1 MTKAL
6 SRSQLPKETL
16 SADKKACRR
25 FGPCGVGER
34 ALYLNSFW
42 FERFYYV
49 PIAAVRRVFKR
60 VAMSQ
65 GGFTGK
71 GAFGTIPYLVVEY
84 DDGQQKQCTF
94 KREED
99 VDLLLA
105 HLAAVHPEIPGMSRD
120 GERRLAEKAEKEAK
134 RYLKELSPQA
144 EKARQELEQAKAT
157 LQKKPELCA
166 RLSAAAKAKR
176 IDDRSNHAYRWV
188 ALAIMLAG
196 FIALVYGIRSLARKD
211 TSGLYFLLLGLA
223 AIFLF
228 SGLHVFPTAK
238 NNRKAIAKEWQ
249 DSIAAMEKALPIG
262 FPVPARYAHPI
273 VLERMIRVI
282 REGRAQT
289 AAEAL
294 AQVKEDLKALT
305 ADVQVEQEEHDEV
318 VAITPM
324 FLLQDYQYKE
334 RQGSPGGRP
343 FSFRRLALRRGAS
356 CARMGETKGGIP
368 NAEGKTVPLGTGHRR
383 GTVCCHGGGLRRG
396 DDQLV

>member
-25 FGPCGVGER
+25 FGPCGVGEQ

-105 HLAAVHPEIPGMSRD
+105 HLAAVHPEIPGLSRD
-120 GERRLAEKAEKEAK
+120 GERRLAEKAAKEAR
-134 RYLKELSPQA
+134 RYVKELTPQA
-144 EKARQELEQAKAT
+144 EKTRQELEQAKAV
-157 LQKKPELCA
+157 LQKKPELTA
-166 RLSAAAKAKR
+166 KLSAAAKAKR
-176 IDDRSNHAYRWV
+176 IEDRSNHAYRWV
-188 ALAIMLAG
+188 AMAIMLAG
-196 FIALVYGIRSLARKD
+196 FVALIYGIRSLVQKD
-211 TSGLYFLLLGLA
+211 SSGLYFLLLGLA

-228 SGLHVFPTAK
+228 SGLHVFPTAR
-238 NNRKAIAKEWQ
+238 NNRKAIEKDWR
-249 DSIAAMEKALPIG
+249 DSIAAMERALPIG
-262 FPVPARYAHPI
+262 FPVPACYAHPI
-273 VLERMIRVI
+273 VLDRMIRVI

-289 AAEAL
+289 APEAL

-318 VAITPM
+318 VAIKPM
-324 FLLQDYQYKE
+324 FLLQDYQ
-334 RQGSPGGRP
+334 
-343 FSFRRLALRRGAS
+343 
-356 CARMGETKGGIP
+356 
-368 NAEGKTVPLGTGHRR
+368 
-383 GTVCCHGGGLRRG
+383 
-396 DDQLV
+396 

>member
-273 VLERMIRVI
+273 VLDRMIRVI

-289 AAEAL
+289 APEAL

-318 VAITPM
+318 VAIKPM
-324 FLLQDYQYKE
+324 FLLQDYQ
-334 RQGSPGGRP
+334 
-343 FSFRRLALRRGAS
+343 
-356 CARMGETKGGIP
+356 
-368 NAEGKTVPLGTGHRR
+368 
-383 GTVCCHGGGLRRG
+383 
-396 DDQLV
+396 

>member
-1 MTKAL
+1 MTPKAL
-6 SRSQLPKETL
+6 SSSQLPKETL
-16 SADKKACRR
+16 QADKKACRR

-273 VLERMIRVI
+273 VLERMIRVL

-318 VAITPM
+318 VAIKPM
-324 FLLQDYQYKE
+324 FLLQDYQ
-334 RQGSPGGRP
+334 
-343 FSFRRLALRRGAS
+343 
-356 CARMGETKGGIP
+356 
-368 NAEGKTVPLGTGHRR
+368 
-383 GTVCCHGGGLRRG
+383 
-396 DDQLV
+396 

>member
-1 MTKAL
+1 MTPKAL
-6 SRSQLPKETL
+6 SSSQLPKETL

-25 FGPCGVGER
+25 FGPCGVGEQ

-157 LQKKPELCA
+157 LQKKPEFCA

-176 IDDRSNHAYRWV
+176 IEDRSNHAYRWV
-188 ALAIMLAG
+188 AMAIMLAG
-196 FIALVYGIRSLARKD
+196 FVALIYGIRSLVQKD
-211 TSGLYFLLLGLA
+211 SSGLYFLLLGLA

-262 FPVPARYAHPI
+262 FPVPACYAHPI
-273 VLERMIRVI
+273 VLDRMIRVL

-318 VAITPM
+318 VAIKPM
-324 FLLQDYQYKE
+324 FLLQDYQ
-334 RQGSPGGRP
+334 
-343 FSFRRLALRRGAS
+343 
-356 CARMGETKGGIP
+356 
-368 NAEGKTVPLGTGHRR
+368 
-383 GTVCCHGGGLRRG
+383 
-396 DDQLV
+396 

>member
-1 MTKAL
+1 MTPKAL

-25 FGPCGVGER
+25 FGPCGVGEQ

-42 FERFYYV
+42 FERYYYV
-49 PIAAVRRVFKR
+49 PISAVRRVFKR
-60 VAMSQ
+60 IAMSQ

-105 HLAAVHPEIPGMSRD
+105 HLAATHPEIPGMSRE

-134 RYLKELSPQA
+134 RYLKELTPQA
-144 EKARQELEQAKAT
+144 EKARQELEQAKAV
-157 LQKKPELCA
+157 LQRKPELTA

-188 ALAIMLAG
+188 AMAIMLAG
-196 FIALVYGIRSLARKD
+196 AVALVYGIRSLVQKD
-211 TSGLYFLLLGLA
+211 SSGLYFLLLGMA

-238 NNRKAIAKEWQ
+238 NNRRAIEKDWR
-249 DSIAAMEKALPIG
+249 DSIAAMDKALPIG
-262 FPVPARYAHPI
+262 FPVPACYAHPI
-273 VLERMIRVI
+273 VLERMIRVL

-294 AQVKEDLKALT
+294 EQVKTDLKALT

-318 VAITPM
+318 VAIKPM
-324 FLLQDYQYKE
+324 FLLQDYK
-334 RQGSPGGRP
+334 
-343 FSFRRLALRRGAS
+343 
-356 CARMGETKGGIP
+356 
-368 NAEGKTVPLGTGHRR
+368 
-383 GTVCCHGGGLRRG
+383 
-396 DDQLV
+396 

>member
-1 MTKAL
+1 MTPKAL
-6 SRSQLPKETL
+6 SSSQLPKETL

-25 FGPCGVGER
+25 FGPCGVGEQ

-84 DDGQQKQCTF
+84 DDGQEKQCTF

-105 HLAAVHPEIPGMSRD
+105 HLAAVHPEIPGLSRD
-120 GERRLAEKAEKEAK
+120 GERRLAEKAAKEAR
-134 RYLKELSPQA
+134 RYVKELTPQA
-144 EKARQELEQAKAT
+144 EKTRQELEQAKAV
-157 LQKKPELCA
+157 LQKKPELTA
-166 RLSAAAKAKR
+166 KLSAAAKAKR
-176 IDDRSNHAYRWV
+176 IEDRSNHAYRWV
-188 ALAIMLAG
+188 AMAIMLAG
-196 FIALVYGIRSLARKD
+196 FVALIYGIRSLVQKD
-211 TSGLYFLLLGLA
+211 SSGLYFLLLGLA

-228 SGLHVFPTAK
+228 SGLHVFPTAR
-238 NNRKAIAKEWQ
+238 NNRKAIEKDWR

-262 FPVPARYAHPI
+262 FPVPACYAHPI
-273 VLERMIRVI
+273 VLDRMIRVI

-289 AAEAL
+289 APEAL

-318 VAITPM
+318 VAIKPM
-324 FLLQDYQYKE
+324 FLLQDY
-334 RQGSPGGRP
+334 R
-343 FSFRRLALRRGAS
+343 
-356 CARMGETKGGIP
+356 
-368 NAEGKTVPLGTGHRR
+368 
-383 GTVCCHGGGLRRG
+383 
-396 DDQLV
+396 

>member
-25 FGPCGVGER
+25 FGPCGVGEQ

-42 FERFYYV
+42 FERCYYV

-84 DDGQQKQCTF
+84 DDGQEKQCTF

-105 HLAAVHPEIPGMSRD
+105 HLAAVHPEIPGLSRD
-120 GERRLAEKAEKEAK
+120 GERRLAEKAAKEAR
-134 RYLKELSPQA
+134 RYVKELTPQA
-144 EKARQELEQAKAT
+144 EKTRQELEQAKAV
-157 LQKKPELCA
+157 LQKKPELTA
-166 RLSAAAKAKR
+166 KLSAAAKAKR

-188 ALAIMLAG
+188 AMAIMLAG
-196 FIALVYGIRSLARKD
+196 FIALVYGVRSLVQKD
-211 TSGLYFLLLGLA
+211 SSGLYFLLLGLA

-228 SGLHVFPTAK
+228 SGLHVFPTSK
-238 NNRKAIAKEWQ
+238 NNRKAIEKDWR

-262 FPVPARYAHPI
+262 FPVPACYAHPI
-273 VLERMIRVI
+273 VLDRMIRVI

-289 AAEAL
+289 APEAL

-318 VAITPM
+318 VAIKPM
-324 FLLQDYQYKE
+324 FLLQDY
-334 RQGSPGGRP
+334 R
-343 FSFRRLALRRGAS
+343 
-356 CARMGETKGGIP
+356 
-368 NAEGKTVPLGTGHRR
+368 
-383 GTVCCHGGGLRRG
+383 
-396 DDQLV
+396 

>member
-25 FGPCGVGER
+25 FGPCGVGEQ

-84 DDGQQKQCTF
+84 DDGQEKQCTF

-105 HLAAVHPEIPGMSRD
+105 HLAAVHPEIPGLSRD
-120 GERRLAEKAEKEAK
+120 GERRLAEKAAKEAR
-134 RYLKELSPQA
+134 RYVKELTPQA
-144 EKARQELEQAKAT
+144 EKTRQELEQAKAV
-157 LQKKPELCA
+157 LQKKPELTA
-166 RLSAAAKAKR
+166 KLSAAAKAKR

-188 ALAIMLAG
+188 AMAIMLAG
-196 FIALVYGIRSLARKD
+196 FIALVYGVRSLVQKD
-211 TSGLYFLLLGLA
+211 SSGLYFLLLGLA

-228 SGLHVFPTAK
+228 SGLHVFPTAR
-238 NNRKAIAKEWQ
+238 NNRKAIEKDWR

-262 FPVPARYAHPI
+262 FPVPACYAHPI
-273 VLERMIRVI
+273 VLDRMIRVI

-289 AAEAL
+289 APEAL

-318 VAITPM
+318 VAIKPM
-324 FLLQDYQYKE
+324 FLLQDY
-334 RQGSPGGRP
+334 R
-343 FSFRRLALRRGAS
+343 
-356 CARMGETKGGIP
+356 
-368 NAEGKTVPLGTGHRR
+368 
-383 GTVCCHGGGLRRG
+383 
-396 DDQLV
+396 

>member
-25 FGPCGVGER
+25 FGPCGVGEQ

-42 FERFYYV
+42 FERCYYV

-84 DDGQQKQCTF
+84 DDGQEKQCTF
-94 KREED
+94 KKEED

-105 HLAAVHPEIPGMSRD
+105 HLAAVHPEIPGLSRD
-120 GERRLAEKAEKEAK
+120 GERRLAEKAAKEAR
-134 RYLKELSPQA
+134 RYVKELTPQA
-144 EKARQELEQAKAT
+144 EKTRQELEQAKAV
-157 LQKKPELCA
+157 LQKKPELTA
-166 RLSAAAKAKR
+166 KLSAAAKAKR
-176 IDDRSNHAYRWV
+176 IEDRSNHAYRWV
-188 ALAIMLAG
+188 AMAIMLAG
-196 FIALVYGIRSLARKD
+196 FVALIYGIRSLVQKD
-211 TSGLYFLLLGLA
+211 SSGLYFLLLGLA

-228 SGLHVFPTAK
+228 SGLHVFPTSK
-238 NNRKAIAKEWQ
+238 NNRKAIEKDWR

-262 FPVPARYAHPI
+262 FPVPACYAHPI
-273 VLERMIRVI
+273 VLDRMIRVI

-289 AAEAL
+289 APEAL

-318 VAITPM
+318 VAIKPM
-324 FLLQDYQYKE
+324 FLLQDY
-334 RQGSPGGRP
+334 R
-343 FSFRRLALRRGAS
+343 
-356 CARMGETKGGIP
+356 
-368 NAEGKTVPLGTGHRR
+368 
-383 GTVCCHGGGLRRG
+383 
-396 DDQLV
+396 

>member
-42 FERFYYV
+42 FDRCCYV
-49 PIAAVRRVFKR
+49 PIDAVRRVFKR

-84 DDGQQKQCTF
+84 DDGQEKQCTF

-105 HLAAVHPEIPGMSRD
+105 HLAAVHPEIPGLSRD
-120 GERRLAEKAEKEAK
+120 GERRLAEKAAKEAR
-134 RYLKELSPQA
+134 RYVKELTPQA
-144 EKARQELEQAKAT
+144 EKTRQELEQAKAV
-157 LQKKPELCA
+157 LQKKPELTA
-166 RLSAAAKAKR
+166 KLSAAAKAKR

-188 ALAIMLAG
+188 AMAIMLAG
-196 FIALVYGIRSLARKD
+196 FIALVYGVRSLVQKD
-211 TSGLYFLLLGLA
+211 SSGLYFLLLGLA

-228 SGLHVFPTAK
+228 SGLHVFPTSK
-238 NNRKAIAKEWQ
+238 NNRKAIEKDWR

-262 FPVPARYAHPI
+262 FPVPACYAHPI
-273 VLERMIRVI
+273 VLDRMIRVI

-289 AAEAL
+289 APEAL
-294 AQVKEDLKALT
+294 AQVKEDLNALT

-318 VAITPM
+318 VAIKPM
-324 FLLQDYQYKE
+324 FLLQDY
-334 RQGSPGGRP
+334 R
-343 FSFRRLALRRGAS
+343 
-356 CARMGETKGGIP
+356 
-368 NAEGKTVPLGTGHRR
+368 
-383 GTVCCHGGGLRRG
+383 
-396 DDQLV
+396 

>member
-25 FGPCGVGER
+25 FGPCGVGEQ

-42 FERFYYV
+42 SERCCYV

-84 DDGQQKQCTF
+84 DDGQEKQCTF

-105 HLAAVHPEIPGMSRD
+105 HLAAVHPEIPGLSRD
-120 GERRLAEKAEKEAK
+120 GERRLAEKAAKEAK
-134 RYLKELSPQA
+134 RYVKELTPQA
-144 EKARQELEQAKAT
+144 EKTRQELEQAKAV
-157 LQKKPELCA
+157 LQKKPELTA
-166 RLSAAAKAKR
+166 KLSAAAKAKR

-188 ALAIMLAG
+188 AMAIMLAG
-196 FIALVYGIRSLARKD
+196 FIALIYGVRSLVQKD
-211 TSGLYFLLLGLA
+211 SSGLYFLLLGLA

-238 NNRKAIAKEWQ
+238 NNRKAIEKDWR
-249 DSIAAMEKALPIG
+249 DSIAAMEKALPMG
-262 FPVPARYAHPI
+262 FPVPACYAHPI
-273 VLERMIRVI
+273 VLDRMIRVI

-289 AAEAL
+289 APEAL

-318 VAITPM
+318 VAIKPM
-324 FLLQDYQYKE
+324 FLLQDY
-334 RQGSPGGRP
+334 R
-343 FSFRRLALRRGAS
+343 
-356 CARMGETKGGIP
+356 
-368 NAEGKTVPLGTGHRR
+368 
-383 GTVCCHGGGLRRG
+383 
-396 DDQLV
+396 

>member
-42 FERFYYV
+42 FDRCCYV
-49 PIAAVRRVFKR
+49 PIDAVRRVFKR

-84 DDGQQKQCTF
+84 DDGQEKQCTF

-105 HLAAVHPEIPGMSRD
+105 HLAAVHPEIPGLSRD
-120 GERRLAEKAEKEAK
+120 GERRLAEKAAKEAR
-134 RYLKELSPQA
+134 RYVKELTPQA
-144 EKARQELEQAKAT
+144 EKTRQELEQAKAT
-157 LQKKPELCA
+157 LQKKPELTA
-166 RLSAAAKAKR
+166 KLSAAAKAKR
-176 IDDRSNHAYRWV
+176 IEDRSNHAYRWV
-188 ALAIMLAG
+188 AMAIMLAG
-196 FIALVYGIRSLARKD
+196 FIALVYGVRSLVQKD
-211 TSGLYFLLLGLA
+211 SSGLYFLLLGLA

-228 SGLHVFPTAK
+228 SGLHVFPTSK
-238 NNRKAIAKEWQ
+238 NNRKAIEKDWR

-262 FPVPARYAHPI
+262 FPVPACYAHPI
-273 VLERMIRVI
+273 VLDRMIRVI

-289 AAEAL
+289 APEAL

-318 VAITPM
+318 VAIKPM
-324 FLLQDYQYKE
+324 FLLQDY
-334 RQGSPGGRP
+334 R
-343 FSFRRLALRRGAS
+343 
-356 CARMGETKGGIP
+356 
-368 NAEGKTVPLGTGHRR
+368 
-383 GTVCCHGGGLRRG
+383 
-396 DDQLV
+396 

>member
-42 FERFYYV
+42 FDRCCYV
-49 PIAAVRRVFKR
+49 PIDAVRRVFKR

-84 DDGQQKQCTF
+84 DDAQEKQCTF

-105 HLAAVHPEIPGMSRD
+105 HLAAVHPEIPGLSRD
-120 GERRLAEKAEKEAK
+120 GERRLAEKAAKEAR
-134 RYLKELSPQA
+134 RYVKELTPQA
-144 EKARQELEQAKAT
+144 EKTRQELEQAKAV
-157 LQKKPELCA
+157 LQKKPELTA
-166 RLSAAAKAKR
+166 KLSAAAKAKR

-188 ALAIMLAG
+188 AMAIMLAG
-196 FIALVYGIRSLARKD
+196 FIALVYGVRSLVQKD
-211 TSGLYFLLLGLA
+211 SSGLYFLLLGLA

-228 SGLHVFPTAK
+228 SGLHVFPTSK
-238 NNRKAIAKEWQ
+238 NNRKAIEKDWR

-262 FPVPARYAHPI
+262 FPVPACYAHPI
-273 VLERMIRVI
+273 VLDRMIRVI

-289 AAEAL
+289 APEAL

-318 VAITPM
+318 VAIKPM
-324 FLLQDYQYKE
+324 FLLQDY
-334 RQGSPGGRP
+334 R
-343 FSFRRLALRRGAS
+343 
-356 CARMGETKGGIP
+356 
-368 NAEGKTVPLGTGHRR
+368 
-383 GTVCCHGGGLRRG
+383 
-396 DDQLV
+396 

>member
-84 DDGQQKQCTF
+84 DDGQEKQCTF

-105 HLAAVHPEIPGMSRD
+105 HLAAVHPEIPGLSRD
-120 GERRLAEKAEKEAK
+120 GERRLAEKAAKEAR
-134 RYLKELSPQA
+134 RYVKELTPQA
-144 EKARQELEQAKAT
+144 EKTRQELEQAKAV
-157 LQKKPELCA
+157 LQKKPELTA
-166 RLSAAAKAKR
+166 KLSAAAKAKR

-188 ALAIMLAG
+188 AMAIMLAG
-196 FIALVYGIRSLARKD
+196 FIALVYGVRSLVQKD
-211 TSGLYFLLLGLA
+211 SSGLYFLLLGLA

-228 SGLHVFPTAK
+228 SGLHVFPTSK
-238 NNRKAIAKEWQ
+238 NNRKAIEKDWR

-262 FPVPARYAHPI
+262 FPVPACYAHPI
-273 VLERMIRVI
+273 VLDRMIRVI

-289 AAEAL
+289 APEAL

-318 VAITPM
+318 VAIKPM
-324 FLLQDYQYKE
+324 FLLQDY
-334 RQGSPGGRP
+334 R
-343 FSFRRLALRRGAS
+343 
-356 CARMGETKGGIP
+356 
-368 NAEGKTVPLGTGHRR
+368 
-383 GTVCCHGGGLRRG
+383 
-396 DDQLV
+396 

>member
-25 FGPCGVGER
+25 FGPCGVGEQ

-84 DDGQQKQCTF
+84 DDGQEKQCTF
-94 KREED
+94 KKEED

-105 HLAAVHPEIPGMSRD
+105 HLAAVHPEIPGLSRD
-120 GERRLAEKAEKEAK
+120 GERRLAEKAAKEAR
-134 RYLKELSPQA
+134 RYVKELTPQA
-144 EKARQELEQAKAT
+144 EKTRQELEQAKAV
-157 LQKKPELCA
+157 LQKKPELTA
-166 RLSAAAKAKR
+166 KLSAAAKAKR
-176 IDDRSNHAYRWV
+176 IEDRSNHAYRWV
-188 ALAIMLAG
+188 AMAIMLAG
-196 FIALVYGIRSLARKD
+196 FVALIYGIRSLVQKD
-211 TSGLYFLLLGLA
+211 SSGLYFLLLGLA

-238 NNRKAIAKEWQ
+238 NNRKAIEKDWR
-249 DSIAAMEKALPIG
+249 DSIAAMERALPIG
-262 FPVPARYAHPI
+262 FPVPACYAHPI
-273 VLERMIRVI
+273 VLDRMIRVI

-289 AAEAL
+289 APEAL

-318 VAITPM
+318 VAIKPM
-324 FLLQDYQYKE
+324 FLLQDY
-334 RQGSPGGRP
+334 R
-343 FSFRRLALRRGAS
+343 
-356 CARMGETKGGIP
+356 
-368 NAEGKTVPLGTGHRR
+368 
-383 GTVCCHGGGLRRG
+383 
-396 DDQLV
+396 

>member
-25 FGPCGVGER
+25 FGPCGVGEQ

-71 GAFGTIPYLVVEY
+71 GAFGSIPYLVVEY
-84 DDGQQKQCTF
+84 DDGQEKQCTF

-105 HLAAVHPEIPGMSRD
+105 HLAAVHPEIPGLSRD
-120 GERRLAEKAEKEAK
+120 GERRLAEKAAKEAR
-134 RYLKELSPQA
+134 RYVKELTPQA
-144 EKARQELEQAKAT
+144 EKTRQELEQAKAV
-157 LQKKPELCA
+157 LQKKPELTA

-176 IDDRSNHAYRWV
+176 IEDRSNHAYRWV
-188 ALAIMLAG
+188 AMAIMLAG
-196 FIALVYGIRSLARKD
+196 FVALIYGIRSLVQKD
-211 TSGLYFLLLGLA
+211 SSGLYFLLLGLA

-228 SGLHVFPTAK
+228 SGLHVFPTAR
-238 NNRKAIAKEWQ
+238 NNRKAIEKDWR

-262 FPVPARYAHPI
+262 FPVPACYAHPI
-273 VLERMIRVI
+273 VLDRMIRVI

-289 AAEAL
+289 APEAL

-318 VAITPM
+318 VAIKPM
-324 FLLQDYQYKE
+324 FLLQDY
-334 RQGSPGGRP
+334 R
-343 FSFRRLALRRGAS
+343 
-356 CARMGETKGGIP
+356 
-368 NAEGKTVPLGTGHRR
+368 
-383 GTVCCHGGGLRRG
+383 
-396 DDQLV
+396 

>member
-25 FGPCGVGER
+25 FGPCGVGEQ

-42 FERFYYV
+42 FERCYYV
-49 PIAAVRRVFKR
+49 PIDAVRRVFKR

-84 DDGQQKQCTF
+84 DDGQEKQCTF
-94 KREED
+94 NKEED

-105 HLAAVHPEIPGMSRD
+105 HLAAVHPEIPGLSRD
-120 GERRLAEKAEKEAK
+120 GERRLAEKAAKEAK
-134 RYLKELSPQA
+134 RYLKELTPQA

-157 LQKKPELCA
+157 LQKKPELTA

-176 IDDRSNHAYRWV
+176 IEDRSNHAYRWV
-188 ALAIMLAG
+188 AMAIMLAG
-196 FIALVYGIRSLARKD
+196 FVALIYGIRSLVQKD
-211 TSGLYFLLLGLA
+211 SSGLYFLLLGLA

-228 SGLHVFPTAK
+228 SGLHVFPTAR
-238 NNRKAIAKEWQ
+238 NNRKAIEKDWR

-262 FPVPARYAHPI
+262 FPVPACYAHPI
-273 VLERMIRVI
+273 VLDRMIRVI

-289 AAEAL
+289 APEAL

-318 VAITPM
+318 VAIKPM
-324 FLLQDYQYKE
+324 FLLQDY
-334 RQGSPGGRP
+334 R
-343 FSFRRLALRRGAS
+343 
-356 CARMGETKGGIP
+356 
-368 NAEGKTVPLGTGHRR
+368 
-383 GTVCCHGGGLRRG
+383 
-396 DDQLV
+396 

>member
-16 SADKKACRR
+16 SADKKACHR
-25 FGPCGVGER
+25 FGPCGVGEQ

-42 FERFYYV
+42 FERCYYV

-84 DDGQQKQCTF
+84 DDGQEKQCTF
-94 KREED
+94 KKEED

-105 HLAAVHPEIPGMSRD
+105 HLAAVHPEIPSLSRD
-120 GERRLAEKAEKEAK
+120 GERRLAEKAAKEAR
-134 RYLKELSPQA
+134 RYVKELTPQA
-144 EKARQELEQAKAT
+144 EKTRQELEQAKAV
-157 LQKKPELCA
+157 LQKKPELTA

-176 IDDRSNHAYRWV
+176 IEDRSNHAYRWV
-188 ALAIMLAG
+188 AMAIMLAG
-196 FIALVYGIRSLARKD
+196 FVALIYGIRSLVQKD
-211 TSGLYFLLLGLA
+211 SSGLYFLLLGLA

-238 NNRKAIAKEWQ
+238 NNRKAIEKDWR

-262 FPVPARYAHPI
+262 FPVPACYAHPI
-273 VLERMIRVI
+273 VLDRMIRVI

-289 AAEAL
+289 APEAL

-318 VAITPM
+318 VAIKPM
-324 FLLQDYQYKE
+324 FLLQDY
-334 RQGSPGGRP
+334 R
-343 FSFRRLALRRGAS
+343 
-356 CARMGETKGGIP
+356 
-368 NAEGKTVPLGTGHRR
+368 
-383 GTVCCHGGGLRRG
+383 
-396 DDQLV
+396 

>member
-25 FGPCGVGER
+25 FGPCGVGEQ

-71 GAFGTIPYLVVEY
+71 GAFGSIPYLVVEY
-84 DDGQQKQCTF
+84 DDGQEKQCTF

-105 HLAAVHPEIPGMSRD
+105 HLAAVHPEIPGLSRD
-120 GERRLAEKAEKEAK
+120 GERRLAEKAAKEAR
-134 RYLKELSPQA
+134 RYVKELTPQA
-144 EKARQELEQAKAT
+144 EKTRQELEQAKAV
-157 LQKKPELCA
+157 LQKKPELTA
-166 RLSAAAKAKR
+166 KLSAAAKAKR
-176 IDDRSNHAYRWV
+176 IEDRSNHAYRWV
-188 ALAIMLAG
+188 AMAIMLAG
-196 FIALVYGIRSLARKD
+196 FVALIYGIRSLVQKD
-211 TSGLYFLLLGLA
+211 SSGLYFLLLGLA

-238 NNRKAIAKEWQ
+238 NNRKAIEKDWR

-262 FPVPARYAHPI
+262 FPVPACYAHPI
-273 VLERMIRVI
+273 VLDRMIRVI

-289 AAEAL
+289 APEAL

-318 VAITPM
+318 VAIKPM
-324 FLLQDYQYKE
+324 FLLQDY
-334 RQGSPGGRP
+334 R
-343 FSFRRLALRRGAS
+343 
-356 CARMGETKGGIP
+356 
-368 NAEGKTVPLGTGHRR
+368 
-383 GTVCCHGGGLRRG
+383 
-396 DDQLV
+396 

>member
-25 FGPCGVGER
+25 FGPCGVGEQ

-42 FERFYYV
+42 FERCYYV
-49 PIAAVRRVFKR
+49 PIDAVRRVFKR

-84 DDGQQKQCTF
+84 DDGQEKQCTF

-105 HLAAVHPEIPGMSRD
+105 HLAAVHPEIPGLSRD
-120 GERRLAEKAEKEAK
+120 GERRLAEKAAKEAR
-134 RYLKELSPQA
+134 RYVKELTPQA
-144 EKARQELEQAKAT
+144 EKTRQELEQAKAV
-157 LQKKPELCA
+157 LQKKPELTA
-166 RLSAAAKAKR
+166 KLSAAAKAKR
-176 IDDRSNHAYRWV
+176 IEDRSNHAYRWV
-188 ALAIMLAG
+188 AMAIMLAG
-196 FIALVYGIRSLARKD
+196 FIALVYGIRSLVQKD

-238 NNRKAIAKEWQ
+238 NNRKAIEKDWR

-262 FPVPARYAHPI
+262 FPVPACYAHPI
-273 VLERMIRVI
+273 VLDRMIRVI

-289 AAEAL
+289 APEAL

-318 VAITPM
+318 VAIKPM
-324 FLLQDYQYKE
+324 FLLQDY
-334 RQGSPGGRP
+334 R
-343 FSFRRLALRRGAS
+343 
-356 CARMGETKGGIP
+356 
-368 NAEGKTVPLGTGHRR
+368 
-383 GTVCCHGGGLRRG
+383 
-396 DDQLV
+396 

>member
-25 FGPCGVGER
+25 FGPCGVGEQ

-42 FERFYYV
+42 FERCYYV

-84 DDGQQKQCTF
+84 DDGQEKQCTF

-105 HLAAVHPEIPGMSRD
+105 HLAAVHPEIPGLSRD
-120 GERRLAEKAEKEAK
+120 GERRLAEKAAKEAR
-134 RYLKELSPQA
+134 RYVKELTPQA
-144 EKARQELEQAKAT
+144 EKTRQELEQAKAV
-157 LQKKPELCA
+157 LQKKPELTA
-166 RLSAAAKAKR
+166 KLSAAAKAKR

-188 ALAIMLAG
+188 AMAIMLAG
-196 FIALVYGIRSLARKD
+196 FIALVYGVRSLVQKD
-211 TSGLYFLLLGLA
+211 SSGLYFLLLGLA

-228 SGLHVFPTAK
+228 SGLHVFPTSR
-238 NNRKAIAKEWQ
+238 NNRKAIEKDWR

-262 FPVPARYAHPI
+262 FPVPACYAHPI
-273 VLERMIRVI
+273 VLDRMIRVI

-289 AAEAL
+289 APEAL

-318 VAITPM
+318 VAIKPM
-324 FLLQDYQYKE
+324 FLLQDY
-334 RQGSPGGRP
+334 R
-343 FSFRRLALRRGAS
+343 
-356 CARMGETKGGIP
+356 
-368 NAEGKTVPLGTGHRR
+368 
-383 GTVCCHGGGLRRG
+383 
-396 DDQLV
+396 

>member
-1 MTKAL
+1 MTPKAL
-6 SRSQLPKETL
+6 SGSQLPKETL

-25 FGPCGVGER
+25 FGPCGVGEQ

-84 DDGQQKQCTF
+84 DDGRQKQCTF

-157 LQKKPELCA
+157 LQKKPELTA

-196 FIALVYGIRSLARKD
+196 FIALVYGIRSLAQKD

-273 VLERMIRVI
+273 VLDRMIRVL

-318 VAITPM
+318 VAIKPM
-324 FLLQDYQYKE
+324 FLLQDYQ
-334 RQGSPGGRP
+334 
-343 FSFRRLALRRGAS
+343 
-356 CARMGETKGGIP
+356 
-368 NAEGKTVPLGTGHRR
+368 
-383 GTVCCHGGGLRRG
+383 
-396 DDQLV
+396 

>member
-42 FERFYYV
+42 FDRCCYV
-49 PIAAVRRVFKR
+49 PIDAVRRVFKR

-84 DDGQQKQCTF
+84 DDAQEKQCTF

-105 HLAAVHPEIPGMSRD
+105 HLAAVHPEIPGLSRD
-120 GERRLAEKAEKEAK
+120 GERRLAEKAAKEAR
-134 RYLKELSPQA
+134 RYVKELTPQA
-144 EKARQELEQAKAT
+144 EKTRQELEQAKAV
-157 LQKKPELCA
+157 LQKKPELTA
-166 RLSAAAKAKR
+166 KLSAAAKAKR

-188 ALAIMLAG
+188 AMAIMLAG
-196 FIALVYGIRSLARKD
+196 FVALIYGIQSLVQKD
-211 TSGLYFLLLGLA
+211 SSGLYFLLLGLA

-228 SGLHVFPTAK
+228 SGLHVFPTSK
-238 NNRKAIAKEWQ
+238 NNRKAIEKDWR

-262 FPVPARYAHPI
+262 FPVPACYAHPI
-273 VLERMIRVI
+273 VLDRMIRVI

-289 AAEAL
+289 APEAL

-318 VAITPM
+318 VAIKPM
-324 FLLQDYQYKE
+324 FLLQDY
-334 RQGSPGGRP
+334 R
-343 FSFRRLALRRGAS
+343 
-356 CARMGETKGGIP
+356 
-368 NAEGKTVPLGTGHRR
+368 
-383 GTVCCHGGGLRRG
+383 
-396 DDQLV
+396 

>member
-25 FGPCGVGER
+25 FGPCGVGEQ

-120 GERRLAEKAEKEAK
+120 GERRLAEKAAKEAR
-134 RYLKELSPQA
+134 RYVKELTPQA
-144 EKARQELEQAKAT
+144 EKTRQELEQAKAV
-157 LQKKPELCA
+157 LQKKPELTA
-166 RLSAAAKAKR
+166 KLSAAAKAKR
-176 IDDRSNHAYRWV
+176 IEDRSNHAYRWV
-188 ALAIMLAG
+188 AMAIMLAG
-196 FIALVYGIRSLARKD
+196 FVALIYGIRSLVQKD
-211 TSGLYFLLLGLA
+211 SSGLYFLLLGLA

-228 SGLHVFPTAK
+228 SGLHVFPTAR
-238 NNRKAIAKEWQ
+238 NNRKAIEKDWR

-262 FPVPARYAHPI
+262 FPVPACYAHPI
-273 VLERMIRVI
+273 VLDRMIRVI

-289 AAEAL
+289 APEAL

-318 VAITPM
+318 VAIKPM
-324 FLLQDYQYKE
+324 FLLQDY
-334 RQGSPGGRP
+334 R
-343 FSFRRLALRRGAS
+343 
-356 CARMGETKGGIP
+356 
-368 NAEGKTVPLGTGHRR
+368 
-383 GTVCCHGGGLRRG
+383 
-396 DDQLV
+396 

>member
-1 MTKAL
+1 MTPKAL
-6 SRSQLPKETL
+6 SGSQLPKETL

-25 FGPCGVGER
+25 FGPCGVGEQ

-84 DDGQQKQCTF
+84 DDGRQKQCTF

-157 LQKKPELCA
+157 LQKKPELTA

-176 IDDRSNHAYRWV
+176 IEDRSNHAYRWV
-188 ALAIMLAG
+188 AMAIMLAG
-196 FIALVYGIRSLARKD
+196 FVALIYGIRSLVQKD
-211 TSGLYFLLLGLA
+211 SSGLYFLLLGLA

-273 VLERMIRVI
+273 VLDRMIRVI

-318 VAITPM
+318 VAIKPM
-324 FLLQDYQYKE
+324 FLLQDY
-334 RQGSPGGRP
+334 R
-343 FSFRRLALRRGAS
+343 
-356 CARMGETKGGIP
+356 
-368 NAEGKTVPLGTGHRR
+368 
-383 GTVCCHGGGLRRG
+383 
-396 DDQLV
+396 

>member
-42 FERFYYV
+42 FERCYYV

-84 DDGQQKQCTF
+84 DDGQEKQCTF

-105 HLAAVHPEIPGMSRD
+105 HLAAVHPEIPGLSRD
-120 GERRLAEKAEKEAK
+120 GERRLAEKAAKEAR
-134 RYLKELSPQA
+134 RYVKELTPQA
-144 EKARQELEQAKAT
+144 EKTRQELEQAKAV
-157 LQKKPELCA
+157 LQKKPELTA
-166 RLSAAAKAKR
+166 KLSAAAKAKR

-188 ALAIMLAG
+188 AMAIMLAG
-196 FIALVYGIRSLARKD
+196 FIALVYGVRSLVQKD
-211 TSGLYFLLLGLA
+211 SSGLYFLLLGLA

-228 SGLHVFPTAK
+228 SGLHVFPTSK
-238 NNRKAIAKEWQ
+238 NNRKAIEKDWR

-262 FPVPARYAHPI
+262 FPVPACYAHPI
-273 VLERMIRVI
+273 VLDRMIRVI

-289 AAEAL
+289 APEAL

-318 VAITPM
+318 VAIKPM
-324 FLLQDYQYKE
+324 FLLQDY
-334 RQGSPGGRP
+334 R
-343 FSFRRLALRRGAS
+343 
-356 CARMGETKGGIP
+356 
-368 NAEGKTVPLGTGHRR
+368 
-383 GTVCCHGGGLRRG
+383 
-396 DDQLV
+396 

>member
-25 FGPCGVGER
+25 FGPCGVGEQ

-84 DDGQQKQCTF
+84 DDGQEKQCTF

-105 HLAAVHPEIPGMSRD
+105 HLAAVHPEIPGLSRD
-120 GERRLAEKAEKEAK
+120 GERRLAEKAAKEAR
-134 RYLKELSPQA
+134 RYVKELTPQA
-144 EKARQELEQAKAT
+144 EKTRQELEQAKAV
-157 LQKKPELCA
+157 LQKKPELTA
-166 RLSAAAKAKR
+166 KLSAAAKAKR
-176 IDDRSNHAYRWV
+176 IEDRSNHAYRWV
-188 ALAIMLAG
+188 AMAIMLAG
-196 FIALVYGIRSLARKD
+196 FVALIYGIRSLVQKD
-211 TSGLYFLLLGLA
+211 SSGLYFLLLGLA

-228 SGLHVFPTAK
+228 SGLHVFPTAR
-238 NNRKAIAKEWQ
+238 NNRKAIEKDWR

-262 FPVPARYAHPI
+262 FPVPACYAHPI
-273 VLERMIRVI
+273 VLDRMIRVI

-289 AAEAL
+289 APEAL

-318 VAITPM
+318 VAIKPM
-324 FLLQDYQYKE
+324 FLLQDY
-334 RQGSPGGRP
+334 R
-343 FSFRRLALRRGAS
+343 
-356 CARMGETKGGIP
+356 
-368 NAEGKTVPLGTGHRR
+368 
-383 GTVCCHGGGLRRG
+383 
-396 DDQLV
+396 

>member
-42 FERFYYV
+42 FDRCCYV
-49 PIAAVRRVFKR
+49 PIDAVRRVFKR

-84 DDGQQKQCTF
+84 DDGQEKQCTF

-105 HLAAVHPEIPGMSRD
+105 HLAAVHPEIPGLSRD
-120 GERRLAEKAEKEAK
+120 GERRLAEKAAKEAS
-134 RYLKELSPQA
+134 RYVKELTPQA
-144 EKARQELEQAKAT
+144 EKTRQELEQAKAV
-157 LQKKPELCA
+157 LQKKPELTA
-166 RLSAAAKAKR
+166 KLSAAAKAKR

-188 ALAIMLAG
+188 AMAIMLAG
-196 FIALVYGIRSLARKD
+196 FIALVYGVRSLVQKD
-211 TSGLYFLLLGLA
+211 SSGLYFLLLGLA

-228 SGLHVFPTAK
+228 SGLHVFPTSK
-238 NNRKAIAKEWQ
+238 NNRKAIEKDWR

-262 FPVPARYAHPI
+262 FPVPACYAHPI
-273 VLERMIRVI
+273 VLDRMIRVI

-289 AAEAL
+289 APEAL

-318 VAITPM
+318 VAIKPM
-324 FLLQDYQYKE
+324 FLLQDY
-334 RQGSPGGRP
+334 R
-343 FSFRRLALRRGAS
+343 
-356 CARMGETKGGIP
+356 
-368 NAEGKTVPLGTGHRR
+368 
-383 GTVCCHGGGLRRG
+383 
-396 DDQLV
+396 

>member
-42 FERFYYV
+42 FDRCCYV
-49 PIAAVRRVFKR
+49 PIDAVRRVFKR

-84 DDGQQKQCTF
+84 DDGQEKQCTF

-105 HLAAVHPEIPGMSRD
+105 HLAAVHPEIPGLSRD
-120 GERRLAEKAEKEAK
+120 GERRLAEKAAKEAR
-134 RYLKELSPQA
+134 RYVKELTPQA
-144 EKARQELEQAKAT
+144 EKTRQELEQAKAV
-157 LQKKPELCA
+157 LQKKPELTA
-166 RLSAAAKAKR
+166 KLSAAAKAKR

-188 ALAIMLAG
+188 AMAIMLAG
-196 FIALVYGIRSLARKD
+196 FIALVYGVRSLVQKD
-211 TSGLYFLLLGLA
+211 SSGLYFLLLGLA

-228 SGLHVFPTAK
+228 SGLHVFPTSK
-238 NNRKAIAKEWQ
+238 NNRKAIEKDWR

-262 FPVPARYAHPI
+262 FPVPACYAHPI
-273 VLERMIRVI
+273 VLDRMIRVI

-289 AAEAL
+289 APEAL

-318 VAITPM
+318 VAIKPM
-324 FLLQDYQYKE
+324 FLLQYY
-334 RQGSPGGRP
+334 R
-343 FSFRRLALRRGAS
+343 
-356 CARMGETKGGIP
+356 
-368 NAEGKTVPLGTGHRR
+368 
-383 GTVCCHGGGLRRG
+383 
-396 DDQLV
+396 

>member
-25 FGPCGVGER
+25 FGPCGVGEQ

-105 HLAAVHPEIPGMSRD
+105 HLAAVHPEIPGLSRD
-120 GERRLAEKAEKEAK
+120 GERRLAEKAAKEAR
-134 RYLKELSPQA
+134 RYVKELTPQA
-144 EKARQELEQAKAT
+144 EKTRQELEQAKAV
-157 LQKKPELCA
+157 LQKKPELTA
-166 RLSAAAKAKR
+166 KLSAAAKAKR
-176 IDDRSNHAYRWV
+176 IEDRSNHAYRWV
-188 ALAIMLAG
+188 AMAIMLAG
-196 FIALVYGIRSLARKD
+196 FVALIYGIRSLVQKD
-211 TSGLYFLLLGLA
+211 SSGLYFLLLGLA

-228 SGLHVFPTAK
+228 SGLHVFPTAR
-238 NNRKAIAKEWQ
+238 NNRKAIEKDWR
-249 DSIAAMEKALPIG
+249 DSIAAMERALPIG
-262 FPVPARYAHPI
+262 FPVPACYAHPI
-273 VLERMIRVI
+273 VLDRMIRVI

-289 AAEAL
+289 APEAL

-318 VAITPM
+318 VAIKPM
-324 FLLQDYQYKE
+324 FLLQDY
-334 RQGSPGGRP
+334 R
-343 FSFRRLALRRGAS
+343 
-356 CARMGETKGGIP
+356 
-368 NAEGKTVPLGTGHRR
+368 
-383 GTVCCHGGGLRRG
+383 
-396 DDQLV
+396 

>member
-25 FGPCGVGER
+25 FGPCGVGEQ

-84 DDGQQKQCTF
+84 DDGQEKQCTF

-105 HLAAVHPEIPGMSRD
+105 HLAAVHPEIPGLSRD
-120 GERRLAEKAEKEAK
+120 GERRLAEKAAKEAR
-134 RYLKELSPQA
+134 RYVKELTPQA
-144 EKARQELEQAKAT
+144 EKTRQELEQAKAV
-157 LQKKPELCA
+157 LQKKPELTA
-166 RLSAAAKAKR
+166 KLSAAAKAKR

-188 ALAIMLAG
+188 AMAIMLAG
-196 FIALVYGIRSLARKD
+196 FIALVYGVRSLVQKD
-211 TSGLYFLLLGLA
+211 SSGLYFLLLGLA

-238 NNRKAIAKEWQ
+238 NNRKAIEKDWR

-262 FPVPARYAHPI
+262 FPVPACYAHPI
-273 VLERMIRVI
+273 VLDRMIRVI

-289 AAEAL
+289 APEAL

-318 VAITPM
+318 VAIKPM
-324 FLLQDYQYKE
+324 FLLQDY
-334 RQGSPGGRP
+334 R
-343 FSFRRLALRRGAS
+343 
-356 CARMGETKGGIP
+356 
-368 NAEGKTVPLGTGHRR
+368 
-383 GTVCCHGGGLRRG
+383 
-396 DDQLV
+396 

>member
-25 FGPCGVGER
+25 FGPCGVGEQ

-42 FERFYYV
+42 FERCYYV

-71 GAFGTIPYLVVEY
+71 GAFGTNPYLVVEY
-84 DDGQQKQCTF
+84 DDGQEKQCTF

-105 HLAAVHPEIPGMSRD
+105 HLAAVHPEIPGLSRD
-120 GERRLAEKAEKEAK
+120 GERRLAEKAAKEAR
-134 RYLKELSPQA
+134 RYVKELTPQA

-157 LQKKPELCA
+157 LQKKPELTA

-176 IDDRSNHAYRWV
+176 IEDRSNHAYRWV
-188 ALAIMLAG
+188 AMAIMLAG
-196 FIALVYGIRSLARKD
+196 FIALVYGVRSLVQKD
-211 TSGLYFLLLGLA
+211 SSGLYFLLLGLA

-228 SGLHVFPTAK
+228 SGLHVFPTSK
-238 NNRKAIAKEWQ
+238 NNRKAIEKDWR

-273 VLERMIRVI
+273 VLEWMIRVI

-289 AAEAL
+289 APEAL

-318 VAITPM
+318 VAIKPM
-324 FLLQDYQYKE
+324 FLLQDY
-334 RQGSPGGRP
+334 R
-343 FSFRRLALRRGAS
+343 
-356 CARMGETKGGIP
+356 
-368 NAEGKTVPLGTGHRR
+368 
-383 GTVCCHGGGLRRG
+383 
-396 DDQLV
+396 

>member
-25 FGPCGVGER
+25 FGPCGVGEQ
-34 ALYLNSFW
+34 ALDLNSFW
-42 FERFYYV
+42 LERFYYV
-49 PIAAVRRVFKR
+49 PISAVRRVFKR

-84 DDGQQKQCTF
+84 DDGQEKQCTF
-94 KREED
+94 KKEED

-105 HLAAVHPEIPGMSRD
+105 HLAAVHPEIPGLSRD
-120 GERRLAEKAEKEAK
+120 GERRLAEKAAKEAR
-134 RYLKELSPQA
+134 RYVKELTPQA
-144 EKARQELEQAKAT
+144 EKTRQELEQAKAV
-157 LQKKPELCA
+157 LQKKPELTA
-166 RLSAAAKAKR
+166 KLSAAAKAKR
-176 IDDRSNHAYRWV
+176 IEDRSNHAYRWV
-188 ALAIMLAG
+188 AMAIMLAG
-196 FIALVYGIRSLARKD
+196 FVALIYGVRSLVQKD
-211 TSGLYFLLLGLA
+211 SSGLYFLLLGLA

-238 NNRKAIAKEWQ
+238 NNRKAIEKDWR

-262 FPVPARYAHPI
+262 FPVPACYAHPI
-273 VLERMIRVI
+273 VLDRMIRVI

-289 AAEAL
+289 APEAL

-318 VAITPM
+318 VAIKPM
-324 FLLQDYQYKE
+324 FLLQDYQ
-334 RQGSPGGRP
+334 
-343 FSFRRLALRRGAS
+343 
-356 CARMGETKGGIP
+356 
-368 NAEGKTVPLGTGHRR
+368 
-383 GTVCCHGGGLRRG
+383 
-396 DDQLV
+396 